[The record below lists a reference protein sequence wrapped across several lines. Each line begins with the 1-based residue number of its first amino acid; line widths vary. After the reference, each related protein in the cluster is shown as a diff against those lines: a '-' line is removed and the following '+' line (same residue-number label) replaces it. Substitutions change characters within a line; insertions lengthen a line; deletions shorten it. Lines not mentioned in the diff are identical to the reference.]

1 MLLSRLA
8 YRIFHSRLGYTLTDL
23 IRTAVGSVCDDDDDD
38 DDDSLTTSSA
48 LNAAHSLHVL
58 TTN

>member
-23 IRTAVGSVCDDDDDD
+23 IRTAVGSVCDDDDD
-38 DDDSLTTSSA
+38 SLTTSSA
-48 LNAAHSLHVL
+48 LTAAHSRHVL